1 MSLLEMMLEDQR
13 IVLALAAALAPLGL
27 AAALGV
33 AVHVRRLLRA
43 RAARRAEEAALALA
57 ALRMAGELESQDG
70 EPAPAADTVEAEE
83 PPEED
88 DEATPDESV
97 SAMQALLDSVF
108 TDEELENPLAHLL
121 DELEDIEA
129 ADLAALSERIAGQL
143 A

>member
-13 IVLALAAALAPLGL
+13 IMLALAAALAPLAL
-27 AAALGV
+27 AAVLGV
-33 AVHVRRLLRA
+33 AVHVRRLVRA

-57 ALRMAGELESQDG
+57 VLRMAGEREPQD
-70 EPAPAADTVEAEE
+70 EPAPAADPVEAEE
-83 PPEED
+83 SPDED

>member
-57 ALRMAGELESQDG
+57 ALRMAGEREPQD